1 MHTYKI
7 YYQLNAQDVEDENE
21 RCATIE
27 AESQDEAISILKDEW
42 GDDITITDVGVIET
56 AKTA

>member
-7 YYQLNAQDVEDENE
+7 HYHLNAQDVEDENE

-27 AESQDEAISILKDEW
+27 AESQDEAISIVKDEW
-42 GDDITITDVGVIET
+42 GDVSITDVGIIET